1 MTFASRLVQ
10 LFLVFNA
17 LLHLR
22 QLFFVICIALRI
34 LMASIHQQEQRSRH
48 ERIVELREEVDDLEA
63 MELRLQSELDALPV
77 DHDSTDSED

>member
-1 MTFASRLVQ
+1 
-10 LFLVFNA
+10 
-17 LLHLR
+17 
-22 QLFFVICIALRI
+22 
-34 LMASIHQQEQRSRH
+34 MASIHQQEQRSWH